1 MRDITVGV
9 PAAGHPAKSLAV
21 RGGTKRT
28 FGSITVFFTLTLM
41 CLGVYMIEEQ
51 FANPL
56 AAQPTGLF
64 AAAVTLAM
72 GAILLCYLLRPR
84 KNKWHKGA
92 HHRRPVLIFPDRTNW
107 TTRRAAVDCS
117 EERKDL
123 TYQRGYVDAVRIRP
137 RH

>member
-1 MRDITVGV
+1 MRATT
-9 PAAGHPAKSLAV
+9 AAAPVAAHPAKSLAA

-28 FGSITVFFTLTLM
+28 FGSIVVFFTLIFM
-41 CLGVYMIEEQ
+41 CLGADMIEEQ
-51 FANPL
+51 FANPI
-56 AAQPTGLF
+56 AAQPTGMF

-84 KNKWHKGA
+84 KNKWHNGA
-92 HHRRPVLIFPDRTNW
+92 RRRPVLVFPDRTAW
-107 TTRRAAVDCS
+107 TARRAAVNCS

-137 RH
+137 RR

>member
-1 MRDITVGV
+1 MRATTATARV
-9 PAAGHPAKSLAV
+9 AAHPAKSLAA

-28 FGSITVFFTLTLM
+28 FGSIAIFFALTFM
-41 CLGVYMIEEQ
+41 CLGLYMIEEQ
-51 FANPL
+51 FANPI
-56 AAQPTGLF
+56 AAQPTSLF

-84 KNKWHKGA
+84 KNKWHNGA
-92 HHRRPVLIFPDRTNW
+92 RRRPLLVFPDRLGW
-107 TTRRAAVDCS
+107 TARRAAVNCS

-137 RH
+137 RR

>member
-1 MRDITVGV
+1 MRDTNSSLLA
-9 PAAGHPAKSLAV
+9 PAHPAKSLAA

-28 FGSITVFFTLTLM
+28 FGSIAVFFALIFM
-41 CLGVYMIEEQ
+41 CLGAYIIEEQ

-64 AAAVTLAM
+64 AAAVTLAT
-72 GAILLCYLLRPR
+72 GAVLLCYLLRPR
-84 KNKWHKGA
+84 KNKWHHGVR
-92 HHRRPVLIFPDRTNW
+92 RRPVLVFPDRLAW
-107 TTRRAAVDCS
+107 TARRAAVNCS